1 MPFALPS
8 SVVKVATNNQ
18 EFRRTQPSPMPPAAP
33 APSSSRKRIGRD
45 GDENENDK
53 IDEPGSGGSGDD
65 AADADLS
72 EWPMVGS
79 TVKVCCPP
87 PDADRA
93 EFAAAVADATVG
105 SGKCSSMMAPEGMQV
120 EEEDGLPVPT
130 WHFAAV
136 TAVEAPQRARN
147 GKKGKL
153 KKFGQPS
160 ENAKQKALPGQLATL
175 LNILRF
181 VV

>member
-1 MPFALPS
+1 
-8 SVVKVATNNQ
+8 
-18 EFRRTQPSPMPPAAP
+18 MPPAAP

-153 KKFGQPS
+153 TVRLDAPLFTTVTGITETTVPYPDP
-160 ENAKQKALPGQLATL
+160 EWVEL
-175 LNILRF
+175 LSR
-181 VV
+181 